1 MQNLFVI
8 QIVCIAKPFQIVGYE
23 LQISNLLI

>member
-1 MQNLFVI
+1 MFVI